1 MATRPPTASQGSSPI
16 DTGWPLRALD
26 GLSPTPFWLDS
37 SLAPV
42 TEAPLTGSVEC
53 DLAVV
58 GAGYHGLWTALLA
71 KERDPSREVVVL
83 EAGRLGWQASGRNGG
98 FCMATLT
105 HGLANNE
112 ARWPG
117 DLERLTQA
125 GIRNLQEMR
134 AGAGRDVAAP
144 RAGVVLD
151 TPAGE
156 VRAAQAVLATNA
168 FPALI
173 RRLRFY
179 TVPVYDYA
187 LMTEPLSDEQLASI
201 GWKNRQGLADAGV
214 FFHYFRISE
223 DRRILWGGWDGIYH
237 WRNRIRPE
245 YDQRR
250 VTFELL
256 SRQFFAMFPQ
266 LQGLRFT
273 HGWGGVI
280 DVCSRFTAFYGTAM
294 GGRVAYGLGFTGQ
307 GVALVRFA
315 ANVCLDLLAGEK
327 TERTALPIVGSKPI
341 PWPPEPLRAGAIALT
356 QRSMQRAQDN
366 GGDRDLWLRTLD
378 RFDLG
383 FDT

>member
-1 MATRPPTASQGSSPI
+1 MRADVARHGIDCDWQDCGEIYVATEPWQVENLKEELELVRRSGAHQEYLDRDAIRAEVDSPRFLAALWDHDGAMI
-16 DTGWPLRALD
+16 DPAR
-26 GLSPTPFWLDS
+26 
-37 SLAPV
+37 LA
-42 TEAPLTGSVEC
+42 
-53 DLAVV
+53 
-58 GAGYHGLWTALLA
+58 W
-71 KERDPSREVVVL
+71 
-83 EAGRLGWQASGRNGG
+83 
-98 FCMATLT
+98 
-105 HGLANNE
+105 GLARVCRE
-112 ARWPG
+112 KGVRIHEGTPAVALR
-117 DLERLTQA
+117 
-125 GIRNLQEMR
+125 R
-134 AGAGRDVAAP
+134 AGAGI
-144 RAGVVLD
+144 VLD

-156 VRAAQAVLATNA
+156 VRAHQAVLATNA
-168 FPALI
+168 FPALVK
-173 RRLRFY
+173 RLRFY

-187 LMTEPLSDEQLASI
+187 LMSEPLSDEQLAAI

-250 VTFELL
+250 ATFELL

-280 DVCSRFTAFYGTAM
+280 DVCSRFTAFYGTAL

-341 PWPPEPLRAGAIALT
+341 PWPPEPLRAGAIAMT
-356 QRSMQRAQDN
+356 QRSMQKAQDN
-366 GGDRDLWLRTLD
+366 DGQRDLWLRTLD

>member
-1 MATRPPTASQGSSPI
+1 
-16 DTGWPLRALD
+16 
-26 GLSPTPFWLDS
+26 
-37 SLAPV
+37 
-42 TEAPLTGSVEC
+42 
-53 DLAVV
+53 
-58 GAGYHGLWTALLA
+58 
-71 KERDPSREVVVL
+71 
-83 EAGRLGWQASGRNGG
+83 
-98 FCMATLT
+98 
-105 HGLANNE
+105 
-112 ARWPG
+112 
-117 DLERLTQA
+117 
-125 GIRNLQEMR
+125 
-134 AGAGRDVAAP
+134 
-144 RAGVVLD
+144 
-151 TPAGE
+151 
-156 VRAAQAVLATNA
+156 VLATNA